1 MLHYGIIDV
10 SERIDVNKISVWK
23 ECDICQYC
31 CFLIYSFKF
40 QPTVCSRCHNLSM
53 MSINLSDIAVLNIQ
67 ASDYHS
73 VISLISKSKAINLKK

>member
-1 MLHYGIIDV
+1 MYG
-10 SERIDVNKISVWK
+10 KSV
-23 ECDICQYC
+23 
-31 CFLIYSFKF
+31 
-40 QPTVCSRCHNLSM
+40 QPTVCNRCHNLSM

>member
-1 MLHYGIIDV
+1 MLYYDIIDV
-10 SERIDVNKISVWK
+10 SEQIDVNKTSVWK
-23 ECDICQYC
+23 ECNICHYW

-40 QPTVCSRCHNLSM
+40 QPTVCNRCHNLSM